1 MTSVFSENL
10 RVYNAEQFKESVSDL
25 GPTNI
30 YLTIGKVKPW
40 DDDNTPVQANSSVS
54 TFSDIWQ
61 NMIAA
66 KLITGGDVR
75 HVIRRINWESG
86 VFYDAYDHCTCSVIL
101 FDDNTKFYVL
111 TSDWNVY
118 KCLSNNYDRAS
129 FIMPTQTVTD
139 NYVEEQDGYIW
150 KYMYTL
156 NAEER
161 TRFMTSDFIPVRTLT
176 VDNNTLQWQVQDSAI
191 AGAIDIINVTDIGAN
206 YTNAN
211 SITVT
216 ITGDGAGATA
226 RARVNNTTN
235 TVASIVMINRGSDYT
250 YADVQIQDSG
260 AGTGANARAVIG
272 PPSGHGSDPVREL
285 GGSYLILNPRLKSTE
300 SGKISVGNDFRQIAI
315 IQDPVVATTGS
326 TAANTIYSQVL
337 KLTMSPGSVE
347 YIKDEFVYQGASLST
362 ATFKGIVVDWNS
374 ANNILELS
382 NIYGDVTS
390 SLILGANS
398 AAARFVQSITERDLR
413 PYSGNL
419 LYVDHVSP
427 ISRSSDQT
435 EDFKIVLKF

>member
-10 RVYNAEQFKESVSDL
+10 KVYNAEQFKESVSDL

-40 DDDNTPVQANSSVS
+40 DDDDNPLQANSSVS
-54 TFSDIWQ
+54 TFNDVWQ

-75 HVIRRINWESG
+75 HAIRRIDWQPVIFN
-86 VFYDAYDHCTCSVIL
+86 AYDHCTCSIML
-101 FDDNTKFYVL
+101 FDDSTRFYTL

-118 KCLSNNYDRAS
+118 KCLSNNNGNNS
-129 FIMPTQTVTD
+129 IIMPTQTVTD
-139 NYVEEQDGYIW
+139 TYVEEQDGYIW

-161 TRFMTSDFIPVRTLT
+161 IRFMTGDYIPVRTLT
-176 VDNNTLQWQVQDSAI
+176 VDNNTLQWQVQDSAV
-191 AGAIDIINVTDIGAN
+191 AGAIDIIRITNGGTN

-216 ITGDGAGATA
+216 VTGDGAGATA
-226 RARVNNTTN
+226 RARVDATTN
-235 TVASIVMINRGSDYT
+235 TISAIVMINRGSKYT

-260 AGTGANARAVIG
+260 TGTGANAEVIIG
-272 PPSGHGSDPVREL
+272 PPGGHGSDPVREL
-285 GGSYLILNPRLKSTE
+285 GGSYLILNPRFKSTE
-300 SGKISVGNDFRQIAI
+300 NGKVSVGNEFRQIAI
-315 IQDPVVATTGS
+315 IQDPVVATTGD
-326 TAANTIYSQVL
+326 TAANTVYSQVL
-337 KLTMSPGSVE
+337 RLTMSPGSVN

-390 SLILGANS
+390 SVVLGANS

-419 LYVDHVSP
+419 LYVDNVSP
-427 ISRSSDQT
+427 ISRSNDQT

>member
-40 DDDNTPVQANSSVS
+40 DNDDTPVQANSSVS
-54 TFSDIWQ
+54 TFNNIWQ
-61 NMIAA
+61 NMIGA

-75 HVIRRINWESG
+75 HAIRRINWEANRP
-86 VFYDAYDHCTCSVIL
+86 YTAYHHCTCSL
-101 FDDNTKFYVL
+101 ESTEFYVL
-111 TSDWNVY
+111 TPEWNVY
-118 KCLSNNYDRAS
+118 KCLANNNGQISA
-129 FIMPTQTVTD
+129 IMPTQTVTD
-139 NYVEEQDGYIW
+139 TYVEEQDAYIW

-161 TRFMTSDFIPVRTLT
+161 IRFMTSDYIPVRTLT
-176 VDNNTLQWQVQDSAI
+176 VDNNTLQWQVQDSAVP
-191 AGAIDIINVTDIGAN
+191 GAIDIIRITNSGTN

-226 RARVNNTTN
+226 RARVDNTTN
-235 TVASIVMINRGSDYT
+235 TLSAIVMINRGTEYT

-260 AGTGANARAVIG
+260 TGTGANAEVIIG
-272 PPSGHGSDPVREL
+272 PPGGHGSDPVREL

-300 SGKISVGNDFRQIAI
+300 SGKVSVGNEFRQIAI
-315 IQDPVVATTGS
+315 IQDPVVATTGD
-326 TAANTIYSQVL
+326 TAANTVYSQVL
-337 KLTMSPGSVE
+337 RLTMSPGSVN

-390 SLILGANS
+390 SIVLGANS

-419 LYVDHVSP
+419 LYVDNVSP
-427 ISRSSDQT
+427 ISRSNDQT